1 MASTELEKTALHA
14 LHLDHGA
21 KMVPFAG
28 YDMPVQY
35 PLGVMGEH
43 RHCREQAGLFDV
55 SHMGQVRLLGDDPA
69 TSLEAL
75 VPGDIKGLDAGQMR
89 YTMFTNDAG
98 GVLDDLMVLNQGDHL
113 FLVVNAA
120 CKAQDLAWMAERLD
134 GVEIEHQDDRA
145 LMALQGPA
153 AAAVLAAHAPDAAAM
168 PFMIGQAMTI
178 GGVDCLVT
186 RSGYTGEDGYEIGMA
201 NSDAE
206 TVAALLLGDE
216 RVAPIGLGARDSLRL
231 EAGLC
236 LYGHDLD
243 QTTSPIEAALLW
255 TVAKRRREEGGFPGA
270 DRIQREIAEK
280 PSRRRVGIKPEG
292 RVVAREGVEIQI
304 DGETVGTVTS
314 GGFGPSVEHPVGMG
328 YVAREH
334 AVVGAKLDLMVRGQ
348 ARPAEVVKLPFHP
361 HRYYRG

>member
-1 MASTELEKTALHA
+1 MASTELAKTALHA
-14 LHLDHGA
+14 LHLEHGA

-69 TSLEAL
+69 ASLEAL

-98 GVLDDLMVLNQGDHL
+98 GVLDDLMVLRRDDHL

-120 CKAQDLAWMAERLD
+120 CKAQDLAWMAERLQ
-134 GVEIEHQDDRA
+134 GVEIDHQDDRA

-153 AAAVLAAHAPDAAAM
+153 AAAVLAAHAPDAASM
-168 PFMIGQAMTI
+168 PFMTGQAMTI

-201 NSDAE
+201 NSDAAA
-206 TVAALLLGDE
+206 VAALLLGDE
-216 RVAPIGLGARDSLRL
+216 QVAPIGLGARDSLRL

-243 QTTSPIEAALLW
+243 ETTSPIEAALLW
-255 TVAKRRREEGGFPGA
+255 TVAKRRRKEGGFPGA

-292 RVVAREGVEIQI
+292 RVVAREGVEIQV
-304 DGETVGTVTS
+304 DGQTVGTVTS

-334 AVVGAKLDLMVRGQ
+334 AVAGTKIDLMVRGQ